1 MVKKRVKI
9 DKFGRIIVPKKIRSK
24 YGIDSKTEF
33 LISDKPEGFLL
44 TPLKKEPS
52 IIEDDGLLI
61 INGQLG
67 IDNLDEFIKK
77 QREEKIVKVL
87 KDIGKL

>member
-1 MVKKRVKI
+1 MIKKRVKI
-9 DKFGRIIVPKKIRSK
+9 DK
-24 YGIDSKTEF
+24 
-33 LISDKPEGFLL
+33 LL
-44 TPLKKEPS
+44 TPLKKEPN

-61 INGQLG
+61 ISGQLG
-67 IDNLDEFIKK
+67 VDNLDEFVKK

>member
-9 DKFGRIIVPKKIRSK
+9 DKFGRIIVPKKIRSR
-24 YGIDSKTEF
+24 YGIDSQTEF
-33 LISDKPEGFLL
+33 LISDKPEGFLI
-44 TPLKKEPS
+44 TPLKKEPN
-52 IIEDDGLLI
+52 IIENDGLLI
-61 INGQLG
+61 ISGQLG
-67 IDNLDEFIKK
+67 IDNLDEFVKK

>member
-1 MVKKRVKI
+1 MIKKRVKI
-9 DKFGRIIVPKKIRSK
+9 DK
-24 YGIDSKTEF
+24 
-33 LISDKPEGFLL
+33 LL
-44 TPLKKEPS
+44 TPLKKEPN

-61 INGQLG
+61 ISGQLG

-87 KDIGKL
+87 KDIGKAY

>member
-9 DKFGRIIVPKKIRSK
+9 DKFGRIIVPKKIRSR
-24 YGIDSKTEF
+24 YGIDSQTEF
-33 LISDKPEGFLL
+33 LISDKPEGFLI
-44 TPLKKEPS
+44 TPLKKEPN
-52 IIEDDGLLI
+52 IIENDGLLI
-61 INGQLG
+61 ISGQLG